1 MPRRRPLTTNV
12 VPLKDRVLA
21 EQRLLNRTMYGISDI
36 IRVDVEDDNI
46 VYRLNTTGKTF
57 ATAKEAFDEA
67 GKTGMTTF
75 ARLTG
80 DIETSSYN
88 LRGLGGLEERLRT
101 IQNMLAEDMGLA
113 TKLGISDPSAIRFEV
128 ASFKTGIGNKQTLQS
143 IVDQIGENLGV
154 MVPDDAA
161 FNLLRV
167 FSGDKEMTVGEIS
180 RLFSATSGGL
190 GGILSTEDLM
200 DALKKGPAA
209 VASMYSKTGKR
220 VKGAI
225 ALKDI
230 SLHGEDLGNILQRV
244 SGTSGLNQESVRVFK
259 ISEDLMQIAE
269 SYVGLKKSG
278 FAGARPELERL
289 IMDAFGVDKA
299 GMEKRAFY
307 GRSGALDQVIGA
319 LKSMDV
325 LDDDGNVI
333 NELSS
338 VTGKRKEILISKFES
353 GYDGTSVL
361 NSRMFNEIRS
371 QVKNE
376 LEALKNLPAETRR
389 QEYVARRISE
399 LTSQLDNLE
408 GDSFQAITARIFMNI
423 EGEDGKRLPRMIK
436 AVVDQARFSDVLD
449 QYSILTTDV
458 AMKKETAI
466 MGTDDAVNLV
476 LQGESRGR
484 VYYDPLAPAFHY
496 NMFSDPDYIAANTAR
511 QNRIISSLNL
521 AIETGEIKGSLRR
534 QIYQSLEQPLDLLP
548 EGSRASAE
556 RNRMFM
562 RQLKEAVES
571 GMDVRTMPQLLN
583 YLKKNAMAD
592 LFRYKD
598 GIYQPALEDTFR
610 LSLDTEASFYSGR
623 AIKRARL
630 GEGLREIDIF
640 GRTGSIKALT
650 FQVQGHKMLFGG
662 DAASMFKHSLGGFD
676 LDDKGVVMPR
686 IFKDARGDER
696 LGTFIFRQ
704 PTGPA
709 EFIFGKADLRNIDT
723 IKLFL
728 SNNDALM
735 EQLDA
740 MKMATPDDELL
751 NLIHVGMQVKGRQK
765 DQIDLLLEQMDQD
778 RIEKFVIDVM
788 RGAEANPELA
798 YKAQTVDMSHSFFQ
812 QLEGKEFSSP
822 LALTKEN
829 IKAAADAG
837 LASEKYLVQQYNY
850 GNMLRVFATEGSFKY
865 GDELHRGLGSIISRE
880 DFQTL
885 TNLRRESDRL
895 LRSASE
901 TSKRLGLEKQKQYGM
916 TIANIMESADADTR
930 AQISALF
937 DEDLS
942 RKSREAIL
950 KNDTIGQYI
959 NRLTV
964 AASGADQQEAILARL
979 QGKIDD
985 SVLESLRNTK
995 IATFAPSDVVD
1006 LIVNLNQGVS
1016 VEDVATLERL
1026 YGSTIDRES
1035 AARAIMK
1042 ITGIAE
1048 DAGVSVVEAAG
1059 RQMIDSKFELLGKL
1073 RSLGMQ
1079 NLVDEADYKDML
1091 AGLDKIILSQRLKRR
1106 RCKPCFNGFQKRV

>member
-1 MPRRRPLTTNV
+1 
-12 VPLKDRVLA
+12 
-21 EQRLLNRTMYGISDI
+21 
-36 IRVDVEDDNI
+36 
-46 VYRLNTTGKTF
+46 
-57 ATAKEAFDEA
+57 
-67 GKTGMTTF
+67 
-75 ARLTG
+75 
-80 DIETSSYN
+80 
-88 LRGLGGLEERLRT
+88 
-101 IQNMLAEDMGLA
+101 
-113 TKLGISDPSAIRFEV
+113 
-128 ASFKTGIGNKQTLQS
+128 
-143 IVDQIGENLGV
+143 
-154 MVPDDAA
+154 
-161 FNLLRV
+161 
-167 FSGDKEMTVGEIS
+167 
-180 RLFSATSGGL
+180 
-190 GGILSTEDLM
+190 
-200 DALKKGPAA
+200 
-209 VASMYSKTGKR
+209 
-220 VKGAI
+220 
-225 ALKDI
+225 
-230 SLHGEDLGNILQRV
+230 
-244 SGTSGLNQESVRVFK
+244 
-259 ISEDLMQIAE
+259 
-269 SYVGLKKSG
+269 
-278 FAGARPELERL
+278 
-289 IMDAFGVDKA
+289 
-299 GMEKRAFY
+299 
-307 GRSGALDQVIGA
+307 
-319 LKSMDV
+319 
-325 LDDDGNVI
+325 
-333 NELSS
+333 
-338 VTGKRKEILISKFES
+338 
-353 GYDGTSVL
+353 
-361 NSRMFNEIRS
+361 
-371 QVKNE
+371 
-376 LEALKNLPAETRR
+376 
-389 QEYVARRISE
+389 
-399 LTSQLDNLE
+399 
-408 GDSFQAITARIFMNI
+408 
-423 EGEDGKRLPRMIK
+423 
-436 AVVDQARFSDVLD
+436 
-449 QYSILTTDV
+449 
-458 AMKKETAI
+458 
-466 MGTDDAVNLV
+466 
-476 LQGESRGR
+476 
-484 VYYDPLAPAFHY
+484 
-496 NMFSDPDYIAANTAR
+496 
-511 QNRIISSLNL
+511 
-521 AIETGEIKGSLRR
+521 
-534 QIYQSLEQPLDLLP
+534 
-548 EGSRASAE
+548 
-556 RNRMFM
+556 
-562 RQLKEAVES
+562 
-571 GMDVRTMPQLLN
+571 
-583 YLKKNAMAD
+583 
-592 LFRYKD
+592 
-598 GIYQPALEDTFR
+598 
-610 LSLDTEASFYSGR
+610 
-623 AIKRARL
+623 
-630 GEGLREIDIF
+630 
-640 GRTGSIKALT
+640 
-650 FQVQGHKMLFGG
+650 MLFGG

-686 IFKDARGDER
+686 IFKNANGDER

-880 DFQTL
+880 DFEIL
-885 TNLRRESDRL
+885 TNLRRESNRL
-895 LRSASE
+895 LRSG
-901 TSKRLGLEKQKQYGM
+901 SKLGLEKQKEYGIK
-916 TIANIMESADADTR
+916 IANIMKDADADTR

-1026 YGSTIDRES
+1026 YGSTIDSES

-1106 RCKPCFNGFQKRV
+1106 RCKSCFNSF